1 MDNNVHVEGRTS
13 GGSVEQIE
21 KAAAAWLL
29 KRESPQWSAT
39 DEAAL
44 EQWLQAS
51 TSHRVSF
58 IRLRSVWQEAGRL
71 KVVSGAFPAGH
82 VPPRGA
88 IGRAPFFAMKRR
100 SAPAD
105 DAARHSSGAGA
116 SDCGERAPPRRIRYY
131 ALAGSIVIAVA
142 AFTLV
147 ALNMWPMSQTSYSTA
162 VGGLATVPIDDGS
175 KITLNTASEIQL
187 ELSDRERRVKLVR
200 GEAFFDV
207 AKDPARPFVVYA
219 NDKLVIAVGTQFAV
233 RMKPEGLQVIV
244 AEGRVRVDKTTVIGR
259 AEPLA
264 ELVAGNVAMADRN
277 MVRVQVQPIAE
288 VEQALSWRAGYVVLS
303 KTSLDAAVAEF
314 NRYNRRQLVIEDPAL
329 AEIQV
334 GGNFKADNID
344 GFVRLLEEGFH
355 IRAEE
360 HNDRIVLTG
369 TQ

>member
-1 MDNNVHVEGRTS
+1 MDNDVHVEGRTPRAP
-13 GGSVEQIE
+13 VELIE
-21 KAAAAWLL
+21 KTAAAWLL
-29 KRESPQWSAT
+29 KRESAEWSTT

-71 KVVSGAFPAGH
+71 KVVSAAFAAGH

-88 IGRAPFFAMKRR
+88 IRRAPFFAMKRR
-100 SAPAD
+100 RASAD
-105 DAARHSSGAGA
+105 DAVLDSIGADASDSGA
-116 SDCGERAPPRRIRYY
+116 RAPARRIRYY
-131 ALAGSIVIAVA
+131 GLAASIVIALA
-142 AFTLV
+142 AFTVV
-147 ALNMWPMSQTSYSTA
+147 ALNMWPMSRPSYSTA
-162 VGGLATVPIDDGS
+162 VGGLATVPLDDGS

-187 ELSDRERRVKLVR
+187 EMSDRERRVELVR

-207 AKDPARPFVVYA
+207 ATDPARPFVVYA
-219 NDKLVIAVGTQFAV
+219 NDKRVIAVGTQFAV
-233 RMKPEGLQVIV
+233 RMKPEGLQVVV
-244 AEGRVRVDKTTVIGR
+244 AEGRVRVDKATVIGDP
-259 AEPLA
+259 EPLA
-264 ELVAGNVAMADRN
+264 ELVAGNVAMADRS
-277 MVRVQVQPIAE
+277 MVRVQVQPMAE

-303 KTSLDAAVAEF
+303 RTSLDDAVAEF
-314 NRYNRRQLVIEDPAL
+314 NRYNRRQLVVDDPAL

-360 HNDRIVLTG
+360 HDNRIVLTRM
-369 TQ
+369 Q